1 MFNQPYTTHA
11 LCDCLVLSQD
21 ESEDLGDCLP
31 LNGRLEVR
39 SPDSAI

>member
-1 MFNQPYTTHA
+1 MLRA
-11 LCDCLVLSQD
+11 VILMQD

-39 SPDSAI
+39 HPDSAARTCARKQV